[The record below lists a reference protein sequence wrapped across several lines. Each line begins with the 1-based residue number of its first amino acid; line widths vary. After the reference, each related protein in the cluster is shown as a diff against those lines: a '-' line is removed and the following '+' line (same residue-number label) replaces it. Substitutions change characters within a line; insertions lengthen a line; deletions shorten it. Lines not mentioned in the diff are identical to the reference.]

1 MLSDD
6 ARKVLIVIWNDKR
19 NTPFRM
25 DPRYL
30 TSIRL
35 RSQRTE
41 AGIKV
46 AVNELVKMGFLS
58 WDKKENCFR
67 VLYSREDEKPK

>member
-1 MLSDD
+1 MLSDN
-6 ARKVLIVIWNDKR
+6 ARKVLLVIWNDKR
-19 NTPFRM
+19 NAPFRM

-30 TSIRL
+30 TFIRL

-46 AVNELVKMGFLS
+46 AVNELVKMGYLL
-58 WDKKENCFR
+58 WDKKENSFR
-67 VLYSREDEKPK
+67 VLYSREDEKPI